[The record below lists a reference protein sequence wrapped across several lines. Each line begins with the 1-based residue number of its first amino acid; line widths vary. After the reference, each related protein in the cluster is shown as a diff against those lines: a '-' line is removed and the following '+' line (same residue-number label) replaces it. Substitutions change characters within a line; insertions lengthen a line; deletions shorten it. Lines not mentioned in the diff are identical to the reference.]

1 MPKIFFATSFCGKSD
16 VTNQTSSKSS
26 IFSWFRFLLL
36 NSACSSTTL
45 QQEEVCSYFFGSSVV
60 HLLQASRQAH
70 RRTISFNAL
79 FQINYSKSSCKL
91 YLKSEQFFAESSI
104 QPMNGRYAK
113 HLSGAKISQIL
124 NHLTH
129 LKNCHLPLFEM
140 EDEECLFFQR
150 HY

>member
-1 MPKIFFATSFCGKSD
+1 MPASCHSSLAKMFCNKQCTYNLNSMILLITILLKKKIVAELWNHKIVPKIFFAPSFCGKSD

-45 QQEEVCSYFFGSSVV
+45 QQEEVCTYFFGSSVV

-79 FQINYSKSSCKL
+79 FQINY
-91 YLKSEQFFAESSI
+91 LK
-104 QPMNGRYAK
+104 
-113 HLSGAKISQIL
+113 
-124 NHLTH
+124 
-129 LKNCHLPLFEM
+129 
-140 EDEECLFFQR
+140 
-150 HY
+150 